1 MNARNGIPV
10 VKLVRTGY
18 TFGVN
23 KVKILMKLVYALAEG
38 PLRSVMRVASWI
50 LGSRGFRSTDV
61 ACKSNRILLLNLDIS
76 ALSETL
82 RVYIQDTPGAATFLS
97 IRKILR
103 ADLCHLLLF
112 GQHNSSSHQ
121 VRFCY

>member
-23 KVKILMKLVYALAEG
+23 KVKILMKLVYVLAEG

-82 RVYIQDTPGAATFLS
+82 RV
-97 IRKILR
+97 
-103 ADLCHLLLF
+103 
-112 GQHNSSSHQ
+112 
-121 VRFCY
+121 